1 MHHKR
6 LMMRA
11 KSDGNSKFVL
21 ARCPVHS
28 AQGRLHQ
35 VAAGTAP
42 PALQRHCVVV
52 TNDFCV
58 AGAESSVV
66 CDRMT
71 TQQKTN
77 AIQDILKNHEDNVT
91 AMRAAKIG
99 PGLEALVIEAM
110 NNAMKDDLAD
120 IFAFK
125 QVTAARRTD

>member
-1 MHHKR
+1 M
-6 LMMRA
+6 
-11 KSDGNSKFVL
+11 
-21 ARCPVHS
+21 
-28 AQGRLHQ
+28 
-35 VAAGTAP
+35 
-42 PALQRHCVVV
+42 V

-91 AMRAAKIG
+91 AMRATKLG

-110 NNAMKDDLAD
+110 NTALKDDLAV
-120 IFAFK
+120 IFASK
-125 QVTAARRTD
+125 AVASGHA

>member
-1 MHHKR
+1 
-6 LMMRA
+6 
-11 KSDGNSKFVL
+11 
-21 ARCPVHS
+21 
-28 AQGRLHQ
+28 
-35 VAAGTAP
+35 
-42 PALQRHCVVV
+42 VV

-99 PGLEALVIEAM
+99 AGLEALVIEAM
-110 NNAMKDDLAD
+110 NTAMKDDLAD

-125 QVTAARRTD
+125 QVTATRRSD